1 MKTIACYKV
10 SPDNQ
15 DISVLP
21 DRSISFDRAQNVLG
35 EYDLVAIEEAVR
47 LAEQTG
53 GACTLLS
60 VGDSKLEDS
69 KLVKGALSR
78 GAEDLICVVD
88 DGLSDADPF
97 QTASVIASVLRDL
110 EFDLVVFGEGS
121 SDLYAQQTGSL
132 VGALLGLPTMNA
144 VSEVTPG
151 EGSITVKRT
160 LEQDVE
166 TLELTTPAVI
176 SVKTDINLPRVP
188 KMKDILSAGKKP
200 VEKRD
205 LADVGGL
212 PATSVKPQKT
222 LAPQDTE
229 RKNVIFP
236 DASPESIQELAA
248 AIRAAQ

>member
-15 DISVLP
+15 DIGVLP

-47 LAEQTG
+47 LAEQTEDT
-53 GACTLLS
+53 CTLLS

-78 GAEDLICVVD
+78 GAENLVCVVD
-88 DGLSDADPF
+88 DELSDADPF
-97 QTASVIASVLRDL
+97 QTASVIANVLRDL

-132 VGALLGLPTMNA
+132 VGALLDLPTMNA

-151 EGSITVKRT
+151 EGSITIKRT

-176 SVKTDINLPRVP
+176 SVTTDISLPRVP

-200 VEKRD
+200 VEKKG
-205 LADVGGL
+205 LANIGGL
-212 PATSVKPQKT
+212 PTAAVKPQKT

-236 DASPESIQELAA
+236 DASPESIQELVA

>member
-1 MKTIACYKV
+1 M
-10 SPDNQ
+10 
-15 DISVLP
+15 
-21 DRSISFDRAQNVLG
+21 
-35 EYDLVAIEEAVR
+35 
-47 LAEQTG
+47 
-53 GACTLLS
+53 
-60 VGDSKLEDS
+60 
-69 KLVKGALSR
+69 
-78 GAEDLICVVD
+78 
-88 DGLSDADPF
+88 
-97 QTASVIASVLRDL
+97 LRDL

-151 EGSITVKRT
+151 EGSITVKRP

-176 SVKTDINLPRVP
+176 SVTTDINLPRVP

-212 PATSVKPQKT
+212 PAASVKPQKT

-236 DASPESIQELAA
+236 DASPESIQELVAT
-248 AIRAAQ
+248 IRAAQ

>member
-78 GAEDLICVVD
+78 GAEDLVCVVD

-97 QTASVIASVLRDL
+97 QTASVIASVLRNL

-176 SVKTDINLPRVP
+176 SVTTDINLPRVP
-188 KMKDILSAGKKP
+188 KMKDILSP
-200 VEKRD
+200 VEKRG

-212 PATSVKPQKT
+212 PAASVKPQKT